1 MQRLARAWATCARG
15 PVCPND
21 SAAPSPIGGDASRPC
36 SVTALAEVAWPPH
49 VTVQRGL
56 GVASGPEASARGP
69 GAVLSPRGLST
80 GLAEA
85 SQHPSGPGWLGLSR
99 GDRFTPPWRKGGTF
113 QIS

>member
-1 MQRLARAWATCARG
+1 MR
-15 PVCPND
+15 PV
-21 SAAPSPIGGDASRPC
+21 GGDASRSC
-36 SVTALAEVAWPPH
+36 SVTALAEVGWAPH

-56 GVASGPEASARGP
+56 GMASGPEASAHSS
-69 GAVLSPRGLST
+69 GAVLLPRGLST

-85 SQHPSGPGWLGLSR
+85 SQHLSGPGWLGLSR